1 MHCTI
6 LQSCIGIVCVIPV
19 VVRNVQNTVQIGY
32 QLLALI
38 GYNLNMHED
47 DIPLEQKLNLDT
59 GKITWPELQRHF
71 ARGVIII
78 VSPQLD
84 LIEVA
89 QSLVNNDA
97 NQIENLI
104 KSAHLTRANDEHA
117 HDWQTRDPLFWAV
130 VVAPWVL
137 VQEICH

>member
-1 MHCTI
+1 M
-6 LQSCIGIVCVIPV
+6 CVILA
-19 VVRNVQNTVQIGY
+19 VVRDMQNTQQMGY
-32 QLLALI
+32 QLLASI
-38 GYNLNMHED
+38 RYNLNMHED
-47 DIPLEQKLNLDT
+47 DIPLEQKLNLET

-78 VSPQLD
+78 VSSQLD

-89 QSLVNNDA
+89 RSLVNNDTG
-97 NQIENLI
+97 QIENLI
-104 KSAHLTRANDEHA
+104 QSAHLTRANDAHA
-117 HDWQTRDPLFWAV
+117 RDWQARDPLFWAV

>member
-1 MHCTI
+1 M
-6 LQSCIGIVCVIPV
+6 L
-19 VVRNVQNTVQIGY
+19 
-32 QLLALI
+32 
-38 GYNLNMHED
+38 GYNQDMLED
-47 DIPLEQKLNLDT
+47 DLPLEQKLNLDT

-78 VSPQLD
+78 VRPQLD

-89 QSLVNNDA
+89 QSLVKNDA
-97 NQIENLI
+97 SQIENLI
-104 KSAHLTRANDEHA
+104 QSAHLSRANDEHA
-117 HDWQTRDPLFWAV
+117 RDWQARDPLFWAV